1 MGVSMNP
8 LKREPIREPLDTGVR
23 AINALLTVGRGQRLG
38 LFAGSGVGKST
49 LLGMMTRYTAA
60 DVVVVGM
67 IGERGREVREFI
79 QSSLGSEGLARSVV
93 VAAPADR
100 APLMRM
106 RAAWLATAIAEYF
119 RDRGLK
125 VLLLMDSLTRFAQ
138 ARREIA
144 LAIGEPP
151 ATRGYPPS
159 VFASLPALIE
169 RAGTGVAGGGSIT
182 AFYTILTEGDE
193 LHDPVADSARA
204 VLDGHIVLSR
214 RLAEQAIYPAIDVD
228 TSISRLQDMITG
240 EEQQAL
246 VRRLRQLLATWKQNE
261 DLILV
266 GAYRKGEDPRIDE
279 AVEYY
284 PRIIDFLRQSSS
296 EAVDLDQSL
305 AALRALFDEAPAARE
320 AGKQIA

>member
-1 MGVSMNP
+1 
-8 LKREPIREPLDTGVR
+8 
-23 AINALLTVGRGQRLG
+23 
-38 LFAGSGVGKST
+38 
-49 LLGMMTRYTAA
+49 MMTRYTAA
-60 DVVVVGM
+60 DIVVVGM

-79 QSSLGSEGLARSVV
+79 QSSLGSEGLPRSVV

-106 RAAWLATAIAEYF
+106 RAAWLATTIAEYF

-159 VFASLPALIE
+159 VFANLPALIE

-193 LHDPVADSARA
+193 MHDPVADSARA

-214 RLAEQAIYPAIDVD
+214 RLAEQTVYPAIDVD

-240 EEQQAL
+240 EDQQAL
-246 VRRLRQLLATWKQNE
+246 VCRLRQLLATWRQNE

-279 AVEYY
+279 AVKYY
-284 PRIIDFLRQSSS
+284 PKIMDFLRQGST
-296 EAVDLDQSL
+296 EAVSLDQSL
-305 AALRALFDEAPAARE
+305 DELRALFAEAEAVPE
-320 AGKQIA
+320 AGK